1 MDNIAEASVLA
12 GRVQASIFTLRAQ
25 LQQEAA
31 VATIVEEA
39 VQAVGQSAELGT
51 GGGSRL
57 VDILV

>member
-39 VQAVGQSAELGT
+39 VQSAEIGT